1 MAILAIPIL
10 KYGGVNGIWIKE
22 STYDKTIAKAII
34 IDNNDIFLISL
45 FIMLLHQYLAYH
57 Q

>member
-45 FIMLLHQYLAYH
+45 FIMLLHQYLVYH